1 MKSMAVADIIEMTE
15 RMMGQRIPYAPEP
28 IETFRKGPCGHRSQT
43 RGMCKSKYACDERGD
58 GQRPGFRTY
67 YNQIWLRDLFCGHCG
82 TQQKSPL
89 VSHEKLPR
97 MRRKKGDYSNRKTP
111 DILVL
116 VCHQCERVL
125 YAYQPVSPLF
135 LKESTKKNAKKKN
148 TKKKNTKKKS

>member
-1 MKSMAVADIIEMTE
+1 
-15 RMMGQRIPYAPEP
+15 
-28 IETFRKGPCGHRSQT
+28 
-43 RGMCKSKYACDERGD
+43 
-58 GQRPGFRTY
+58 
-67 YNQIWLRDLFCGHCG
+67 
-82 TQQKSPL
+82 
-89 VSHEKLPR
+89 